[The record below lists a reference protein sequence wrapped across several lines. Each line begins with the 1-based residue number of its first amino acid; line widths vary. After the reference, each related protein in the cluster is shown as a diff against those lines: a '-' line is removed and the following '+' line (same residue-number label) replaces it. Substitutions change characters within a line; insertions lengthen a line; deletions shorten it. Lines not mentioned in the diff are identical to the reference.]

1 MNIRLLSAEGGKGL
15 YIELTP
21 DDLGEN
27 VTIDFYRAGAS
38 DIEATLLQRH
48 LQQALDQQMEKVRQV
63 SYLRGWRDAKSKR
76 KKHGWFASCVYVP
89 GWEKKEAG
97 L

>member
-15 YIELTP
+15 YIELKP

-27 VTIDFYRAGAS
+27 VTLDFYRDSAS
-38 DIEATLLQRH
+38 TIEATLLRRYVQKA
-48 LQQALDQQMEKVRQV
+48 LADQMQQVRQV

-76 KKHGWFASCVYVP
+76 TKRDWFPCCVNVP
-89 GWEKKEAG
+89 DWEKKEAG